1 MLEIIATNLFI
12 FGTMTAGLYRIRA
25 ALLILQQIQEEKR
38 SSSNNIIP
46 KDNPQCKRFDRAG

>member
-1 MLEIIATNLFI
+1 MREIIATNLFI
-12 FGTMTAGLYRIRA
+12 VGTMTAGLYRIRA
-25 ALLILQQIQEEKR
+25 ALLILQQIKEEKR